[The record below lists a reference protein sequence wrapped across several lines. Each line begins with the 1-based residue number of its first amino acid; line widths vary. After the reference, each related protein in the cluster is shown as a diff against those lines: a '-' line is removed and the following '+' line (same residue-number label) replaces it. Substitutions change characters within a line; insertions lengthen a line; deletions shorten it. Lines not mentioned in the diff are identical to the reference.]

1 MNDLSLPKDATLS
14 DCEHYSIMLCGVM
27 EGVNHL
33 DSEEH
38 SNARVAV
45 AEVAEAMMNELSMAL
60 QTLSDQSKP
69 RIQGV
74 KGAGS

>member
-1 MNDLSLPKDATLS
+1 MEYPNLPKDATLS

-33 DSEEH
+33 DNNGH

-45 AEVAEAMMNELSMAL
+45 AEVAEGMMNQLSDAL
-60 QTLSDQSKP
+60 QCLSDTQRRGMSN
-69 RIQGV
+69 
-74 KGAGS
+74 A

>member
-1 MNDLSLPKDATLS
+1 MDDLTLPKDATLS

-33 DSEEH
+33 DNAGQ

-45 AEVAEAMMNELSMAL
+45 AEVAETMMNQLSYAL
-60 QTLSDQSKP
+60 QRLASRKS
-69 RIQGV
+69 RGE
-74 KGAGS
+74 A

>member
-1 MNDLSLPKDATLS
+1 MDDLILPKDATLS

-33 DSEEH
+33 DNDGH

-45 AEVAEAMMNELSMAL
+45 AEVAETMMNQLSAAL
-60 QTLSDQSKP
+60 GRLDSR
-69 RIQGV
+69 RIRGET
-74 KGAGS
+74 